1 MEDNINNNDMDNQ
14 VLGLVKAVPNVLG
27 QVYQDIAQPSV
38 QAVGK
43 ALGTVFEFSTSFLL
57 PVKLLNEKFKLNFTK
72 RLDEYKKKLEEIP
85 EEKICEVHPQIGTPI
100 IEKLTYTTTD
110 EIADLFTTLLA
121 NASNIDTVNKAHPS
135 FVNMIEHLSSDEA
148 RLIKYLSKVDDVPY
162 CSFHAYQKGENRGYI
177 NILDHATLLP
187 FKVSLNFPNNI
198 LAYLS
203 NLVSLGII
211 SDEKGIYKVDNS
223 FYDEICDK
231 YELENYKQKYVP
243 NHFKEIAIDKSYFK
257 VTPIGKL
264 FIDACISKSK

>member
-1 MEDNINNNDMDNQ
+1 MEDNIKNIDMDNQ

-85 EEKICEVHPQIGTPI
+85 EEKRCEVHPQIGTPI

-121 NASNIDTVNKAHPS
+121 NASNKDTVNKAHPS
-135 FVNMIEHLSSDEA
+135 FVSMIERLSTDEA
-148 RLIKYLSKVDDVPY
+148 VLIKYLSDKDDIPY
-162 CSFHAYQKGENRGYI
+162 CSFRAISKNDSGGFVTI
-177 NILDHATLLP
+177 NDHINMLP
-187 FKVSLNFPNNI
+187 FNVKLIFPENI
-198 LAYLS
+198 NAYLS
-203 NLVSLGII
+203 NLISLGILQ
-211 SDEKGIYKVDNS
+211 DKVGLYKLDDAIYK
-223 FYDEICDK
+223 EICSK
-231 YELENYKQKYVP
+231 YYLEGLKSSLVP
-243 NHFKEIAIDKSYFK
+243 NFFKEITVSKGYYQI
-257 VTPIGKL
+257 TPFGKL
-264 FIDACISKSK
+264 FMSACIKN